1 MNQLQHELQSVKQ
14 EVLNMWLLVERQLEK
29 AKEAM
34 QHMDKDM
41 AREVAAKEK
50 RVNALELKIDRD
62 CENIFA
68 LYCPVAVDLR
78 FLLAVLKINT
88 NLERTG
94 DIAEGIAKY
103 IINADHSF
111 TGTLMQRTEVI
122 TMFDQ
127 GIHMLSDTRKAFE
140 IEDTTLARS
149 IFEKDDLLDT
159 LNLESDSRVL
169 QLVKEDPSELP
180 SSLKVMSIIRKL
192 ERVGDQAKNMAE
204 EVIFYV
210 EAKVLKH
217 KADKHLDTEQ
227 D

>member
-34 QHMDKDM
+34 EHLDKDM

-103 IINADHSF
+103 IIHADQSF
-111 TGTLMQRTEVI
+111 TQTLLKRTEVI

-127 GIHMLSDTRKAFE
+127 GISMLSDTRRAFE
-140 IEDTTLARS
+140 VEDTTLARS

-159 LNLESDSRVL
+159 LNMESDSRLL
-169 QLVKEDPSELP
+169 QLIKEDPSELA

-217 KADKHLDTEQ
+217 KADMNLDAEQ